1 MSELSDKNNNIKN
14 KRYYYK
20 PNVTNKKESNQIIF
34 ENTNIYDNNIFKYI
48 SKYIN
53 IDDINL
59 FDKKY
64 SKEIYNK
71 NKLMNLLNLYVKT
84 NQYKSSIEYNN
95 YKLKVYKIYLFI
107 FLSNI
112 LTLKVLYNCKKLNEL
127 KYSNIKKYSFLNK
140 MYNFQIIVYGIILF
154 TSISYL
160 ICSCNIHY
168 SKLLIEML
176 KNLESTDTNNYKA
189 NLESKNDME
198 FIYAFNEFKINKKYK
213 L

>member
-112 LTLKVLYNCKKLNEL
+112 LTLKVLYNCKRLNEL

-176 KNLESTDTNNYKA
+176 KNLESTDTYNYKA

-198 FIYAFNEFKINKKYK
+198 FINAFNEFKINKKYK